1 MNETIRASLA
11 KRFRVSYAILLVACA
26 CLFGHKYVDLPPTLF
41 GMESGDLVDGIGGV
55 LLAMGAIAGLR
66 IKCPKCKKRLD
77 RAVGGSLAIPAIAG
91 TVNNCPYCGVSF
103 DERMPSAGPIT

>member
-55 LLAMGAIAGLR
+55 G
-66 IKCPKCKKRLD
+66 D
-77 RAVGGSLAIPAIAG
+77 GG
-91 TVNNCPYCGVSF
+91 YCGTQDKMSQVQEASRQGGWWVPG
-103 DERMPSAGPIT
+103 DSGHRRRGQ